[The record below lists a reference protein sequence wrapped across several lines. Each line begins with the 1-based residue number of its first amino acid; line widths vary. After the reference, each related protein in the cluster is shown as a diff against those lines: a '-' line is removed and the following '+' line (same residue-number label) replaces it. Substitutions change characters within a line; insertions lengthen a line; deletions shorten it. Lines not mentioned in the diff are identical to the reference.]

1 MGERAQEKQA
11 FSERKITFRNCTYYS
26 GVLCIEKAGKVK
38 PAAALGLR
46 YAGPSGCFETII
58 FFHSLISFKMDK
70 HPS

>member
-11 FSERKITFRNCTYYS
+11 FSERKITFRNCTYYG

-46 YAGPSGCFETII
+46 RTFGM
-58 FFHSLISFKMDK
+58 L
-70 HPS
+70 